1 MTDDD
6 DRNERLLA
14 EVLRDD
20 HESLCGAANVPP
32 AGLVWWRATMRARA
46 DAVRTVDR
54 PIAAAQTLA
63 VACLIALAIGAMAS
77 AWRTLPDVLV
87 EHGLVAMLGLAL
99 CLLVAP
105 IAVLIAIGD

>member
-1 MTDDD
+1 MIDEDDCV
-6 DRNERLLA
+6 ERLLT

-20 HESLCGAANVPP
+20 HESLCGVANVPP

-63 VACLIALAIGAMAS
+63 VACLIALAIGAVAS

-87 EHGLVAMLGLAL
+87 GHAVVAMLGIAV